1 MTDAPATPKA
11 DAVPPAKSSPGPVA
25 PVAPVA
31 PVDPA
36 VELRRLVAIDM
47 ERRRAGFQAAMA
59 EAEKQWGMRLQT
71 MARPFIDDAGVIR
84 VDVQHLLTPI
94 PEVPS

>member
-25 PVAPVA
+25 PV
-31 PVDPA
+31 DPA
-36 VELRRLVAIDM
+36 IELRRLVAIDM

-71 MARPFIDDAGVIR
+71 MARPFIDDEGVIR

>member
-25 PVAPVA
+25 PV
-31 PVDPA
+31 DPKA
-36 VELRRLVAIDM
+36 ELRRLVAEDM

-84 VDVQHLLTPI
+84 VDVQHLLAPI